1 MKTRFP
7 HILAALFLAFGIS
20 SCSLDY
26 VNPNAAAE
34 NQVLTTREGLF
45 TLAVGMQQS
54 FATSALEAYIT
65 RTGVTTRELGVTA
78 TFQNAIDLEL
88 GGAGFPTESGDV
100 LQIWQRSYRVIGMAD
115 NILANAPNTAILMP
129 AGSRSGLIALAS
141 LYKAMCLG
149 HLAMYFE
156 QAPLTVGTASAGAT
170 FRPRADVLTEA
181 IRLLDNAAQ
190 QVSSNAPDA
199 NFVSTVI
206 AGGFNLSNT
215 IQAMR
220 ARFLNMAGRHADAI
234 QAASAVNTAAAG
246 VSLIRYD
253 AQLNRNPILLS
264 IIQGN
269 NYAPRDFFGTPTFTD
284 TTDARLRFFMRANP
298 RRGTPPAAYEVD
310 DLIAPFF
317 AAADAA
323 LPIFRMGEMALIRA
337 EAQARQ
343 NNLTAAVAEINTIR
357 TKRSTADPHGIGA
370 NLPPYSG
377 AMTQDAILT
386 EIYAQRCVE
395 LFLTGMRM
403 EDQRRFGRPTAPNP
417 ASFQSERNR
426 NYYPY
431 PSLERDNNPAN
442 TPANPP
448 I

>member
-1 MKTRFP
+1 MKTRFS
-7 HILAALFLAFGIS
+7 HILAALFLALGIS

-45 TLAVGMQQS
+45 TLAVGMQQ
-54 FATSALEAYIT
+54 FYATSTLEAYIT
-65 RTGVTTRELGVTA
+65 RTAVTTREMGVTT
-78 TFQNAIDLEL
+78 TFQNPLDLEL
-88 GGAGFPTESGDV
+88 GGAELPTENGDV
-100 LQIWQRSYRVIGMAD
+100 LAIWQRSYRVIGMAD

-156 QAPLTVGTASAGAT
+156 QAPLTLGTASAGAT
-170 FRPRADVLTEA
+170 FRPRAEVLTEA

-199 NFVSTVI
+199 NFVATVI

-220 ARFLNMAGRHADAI
+220 ARFLLMAGRNADAI
-234 QAASAVNTAAAG
+234 LAANAVNTATAG
-246 VSLIRYD
+246 LSVFRYD
-253 AQLNRNPILLS
+253 AQLNRNPIYQS
-264 IIQGN
+264 VIVGN
-269 NYAPRDFFGTPTFTD
+269 TYAPRDLFGTPAFSD

-298 RRGTPPAAYEVD
+298 RKGTMPAAYNVD
-310 DLIAPFF
+310 DLTATFY

-323 LPIFRMGEMALIRA
+323 VPVFRMGEMALIRA

-343 NNLTAAVAEINTIR
+343 NNLTGAVTEINAIR
-357 TKRSTADPHGIGA
+357 TKRATADPHGIGA
-370 NLPPYSG
+370 NLPAYAG
-377 AMTQDAILT
+377 TMTQDAILT

-403 EDQRRFGRPTAPNP
+403 EDQRRFGRPAPPNP
-417 ASFQSERNR
+417 SSFQSERNR
-426 NYYPY
+426 NFYPY
-431 PSLERDNNPAN
+431 PSLERDNNTN

>member
-1 MKTRFP
+1 MKTRFS
-7 HILAALFLAFGIS
+7 HILAALFLVLGIS

-26 VNPNAAAE
+26 ANPNAAAE
-34 NQVLTTREGLF
+34 NQVLTSREGLF
-45 TLAVGMQQS
+45 TLAVGMQQ
-54 FATSALEAYIT
+54 FYATSTLEAYIT
-65 RTGVTTRELGVTA
+65 RTAVTTREMGVTT
-78 TFQNAIDLEL
+78 TFQNPLDLEL
-88 GGAGFPTESGDV
+88 GGAEFPNENGDV
-100 LQIWQRSYRVIGMAD
+100 LAIWQRSYRVIGMAD

-156 QAPLTVGTASAGAT
+156 QAPLTVGTATAGAT
-170 FRPRADVLTEA
+170 FRPRAEVLTEA

-199 NFVSTVI
+199 NFSATVI
-206 AGGFNLSNT
+206 ASGFNLSNT

-220 ARFLNMAGRHADAI
+220 ARFLLMAGRNADAI
-234 QAASAVNTAAAG
+234 LAATAVNTATAG
-246 VSLIRYD
+246 LSVFRYD
-253 AQLNRNPILLS
+253 AQINRNPIFQTVIL
-264 IIQGN
+264 GN
-269 NYAPRDFFGTPTFTD
+269 TYAPRDFFGTPVFSD

-298 RRGTPPAAYEVD
+298 RRGTPPAAFNVD
-310 DLIAPFF
+310 DLAASFF
-317 AAADAA
+317 ATADAA
-323 LPIFRMGEMALIRA
+323 VPVFRMGEMALIRA

-343 NNLTAAVAEINTIR
+343 NNLTAAVTEINTVR
-357 TKRSTADPHGIGA
+357 TKTRTADVHGIGA
-370 NLPPYSG
+370 SLPPYSG

-403 EDQRRFGRPTAPNP
+403 EDQRRFGRPAPP
-417 ASFQSERNR
+417 TPSSFQSERNR
-426 NYYPY
+426 NFYPY
-431 PSLERDNNPAN
+431 PSLERDNNTN

>member
-1 MKTRFP
+1 MKTRFS
-7 HILAALFLAFGIS
+7 HILAALFLALGIS

-26 VNPNAAAE
+26 ANPNAAAE
-34 NQVLTTREGLF
+34 NQVLTSREGLF
-45 TLAVGMQQS
+45 TLAVGMQQ
-54 FATSALEAYIT
+54 FYATSTLEAYIT
-65 RTGVTTRELGVTA
+65 RTAVTTREMGVTT
-78 TFQNAIDLEL
+78 TFQNPLDLEL
-88 GGAGFPTESGDV
+88 GGAEFPNENGDV
-100 LQIWQRSYRVIGMAD
+100 LAIWQRSYRVIGMAD

-149 HLAMYFE
+149 HLTMYFE
-156 QAPLTVGTASAGAT
+156 QAPLTVGTATAGAT
-170 FRPRADVLTEA
+170 FRPRAEVLTEA

-199 NFVSTVI
+199 NFSATVI
-206 AGGFNLSNT
+206 ASGFNLSNT

-220 ARFLNMAGRHADAI
+220 ARFLLMAGRNADAI
-234 QAASAVNTAAAG
+234 LAATAVNTATAG
-246 VSLIRYD
+246 LSVFRYD
-253 AQLNRNPILLS
+253 AQINRNPIFQTVIL
-264 IIQGN
+264 GN
-269 NYAPRDFFGTPTFTD
+269 TYAPRDFFGTPVFSD

-298 RRGTPPAAYEVD
+298 RRGTPPAAFNVD
-310 DLIAPFF
+310 DLAASFF
-317 AAADAA
+317 ATADAA
-323 LPIFRMGEMALIRA
+323 VPVFRMGEMALIRA

-343 NNLTAAVAEINTIR
+343 NNLTAAVTEINTVR
-357 TKRSTADPHGIGA
+357 TKTRTADVHGIGA
-370 NLPPYSG
+370 SLPPYSG

-403 EDQRRFGRPTAPNP
+403 EDQRRFGRPAPP
-417 ASFQSERNR
+417 TPSSFQSERNR
-426 NYYPY
+426 NFYPY
-431 PSLERDNNPAN
+431 PSLERDNNTN

>member
-1 MKTRFP
+1 MKTRFSL
-7 HILAALFLAFGIS
+7 ILAALFLVLGIS

-26 VNPNAAAE
+26 ANPNAAAE
-34 NQVLTTREGLF
+34 NQVLTSREGLF
-45 TLAVGMQQS
+45 TLAVGMQQ
-54 FATSALEAYIT
+54 FYATSTLEAYIT
-65 RTGVTTRELGVTA
+65 RTAVTTREMGVTT
-78 TFQNAIDLEL
+78 TFQNPLDLEL
-88 GGAGFPTESGDV
+88 GGAEFPNENGDV
-100 LQIWQRSYRVIGMAD
+100 LAIWQRSYRVIGIAD

-156 QAPLTVGTASAGAT
+156 QAPLTVGTATAGAT
-170 FRPRADVLTEA
+170 FRPRAEVLTEA

-199 NFVSTVI
+199 NFSTTVI
-206 AGGFNLSNT
+206 ASGFNLSNT

-220 ARFLNMAGRHADAI
+220 ARFLLMAGRNADAI
-234 QAASAVNTAAAG
+234 LAATAVNTATAG
-246 VSLIRYD
+246 LSVFRYD
-253 AQLNRNPILLS
+253 AQINRNPIFQTVIL
-264 IIQGN
+264 GN
-269 NYAPRDFFGTPTFTD
+269 TYAPRDFFGTPVFSD

-298 RRGTPPAAYEVD
+298 RRGTPPAAFNVD
-310 DLIAPFF
+310 DLAASFF
-317 AAADAA
+317 ATADAA
-323 LPIFRMGEMALIRA
+323 VPVFRMGEIALIRA

-343 NNLTAAVAEINTIR
+343 NNLTAAVTEINTVR
-357 TKRSTADPHGIGA
+357 TKTRTADVHGIGA
-370 NLPPYSG
+370 SLPPYSG

-403 EDQRRFGRPTAPNP
+403 EDQRRFGRPAPP
-417 ASFQSERNR
+417 TPSSFQSERNR
-426 NYYPY
+426 NFYPY
-431 PSLERDNNPAN
+431 PSLERDNNTN